1 MRFNRGFSDLHASM
15 PPKRTTAA
23 AQASLA
29 LMEDSHGG
37 FTPHRFHLNDGS
49 PGAGKT
55 TLRRRYL
62 LELCA
67 PPNAACT

>member
-1 MRFNRGFSDLHASM
+1 MQAC

-29 LMEDSHGG
+29 LVEDSHGG
-37 FTPHRFHLNDGS
+37 FISHRFHLNDGS